1 MAMPWT
7 ARLRNSPARFIH
19 FSYPLVTRRTGEDHY
34 MAIAEETG
42 SWTDSMPS
50 VDASELR
57 SDKPLHRI
65 SEVRREQGTSLRSVA
80 RNLGT
85 DIRLLRLQEEEN
97 YDLRL
102 SDLYRWQ
109 EALEVPVADLLVESS
124 EPLSRPVMERAKML
138 RVMKTAQAIL
148 EKGESAPIK
157 RMAQMLVEQLVELMP
172 ELQGVSAWHTV
183 GQRRSLDELGAV
195 AHRVVSDDMVSDH
208 RHS

>member
-1 MAMPWT
+1 
-7 ARLRNSPARFIH
+7 
-19 FSYPLVTRRTGEDHY
+19 
-34 MAIAEETG
+34 MAIVEDTG
-42 SWTDSMPS
+42 SWTMSMPMPS
-50 VDASELR
+50 VASSEPR

-172 ELQGVSAWHTV
+172 ELSGVSAWHTV

-195 AHRVVSDDMVSDH
+195 AQRVIPDDIVGDH
-208 RHS
+208 RHG

>member
-1 MAMPWT
+1 MAIVEDTGMWVVPL
-7 ARLRNSPARFIH
+7 ASVASPAQR
-19 FSYPLVTRRTGEDHY
+19 
-34 MAIAEETG
+34 
-42 SWTDSMPS
+42 
-50 VDASELR
+50 SE
-57 SDKPLHRI
+57 KPLHRI
-65 SEVRREQGTSLRSVA
+65 GEVRREQGTSLRSVA

-85 DIRLLRLQEEEN
+85 DIRLLRMQEEEN
-97 YDLRL
+97 YDLKL

-109 EALEVPVADLLVESS
+109 EALEVPVADLLVETA

-172 ELQGVSAWHTV
+172 ELKGVSAWHTV

-195 AHRVVSDDMVSDH
+195 ATRMVSDH
-208 RHS
+208 TLSDFRHD

>member
-1 MAMPWT
+1 VH
-7 ARLRNSPARFIH
+7 RNSPARFIH
-19 FSYPLVTRRTGEDHY
+19 IIIVRKRLRTGEVIA
-34 MAIAEETG
+34 MAIVEDTG
-42 SWTDSMPS
+42 TWVVPLAP
-50 VDASELR
+50 VASSPAKR
-57 SDKPLHRI
+57 SEKPLHRI
-65 SEVRREQGTSLRSVA
+65 GEVRREQGTSLRSVA

-85 DIRLLRLQEEEN
+85 DIRLLRMQEEEN

-109 EALEVPVADLLVESS
+109 QALEVPVADLLVETA

-148 EKGESAPIK
+148 EKAESAPVK

-172 ELQGVSAWHTV
+172 ELKGVSAWHTV

-195 AHRVVSDDMVSDH
+195 AQRVVSDHVISDY
-208 RHS
+208 RHD

>member
-7 ARLRNSPARFIH
+7 MWLATLLPVSFILFSPLL
-19 FSYPLVTRRTGEDHY
+19 SGGPGRTD
-34 MAIAEETG
+34 MAIVEDTGTWTVPLAPLTSAE
-42 SWTDSMPS
+42 D
-50 VDASELR
+50 R

-65 SEVRREQGTSLRSVA
+65 GEVRREQGTSLRSVA

-85 DIRLLRLQEEEN
+85 DIRLLRMQEEEN

-195 AHRVVSDDMVSDH
+195 AQRVIPDDIVGDH
-208 RHS
+208 RHG